1 MSIFVLWGF
10 LIPNSSQMSLL
21 RVVIITCILLILAT
35 VSYELWFHKDR
46 LGRSYLEMHLG
57 RNSAWQEHVLCFFLG
72 TANIHRLIHDWYL
85 GKRAA
90 PWDNNFSWS
99 EQEEFDSSN

>member
-1 MSIFVLWGF
+1 M
-10 LIPNSSQMSLL
+10 
-21 RVVIITCILLILAT
+21 IITCILILLAT

-46 LGRSYLEMHLG
+46 QGHSYLDMHLG
-57 RNSAWQEHVLCFFLG
+57 QGSTWQEHALCFVLG
-72 TANIHRLIHDWYL
+72 TVNIHRLFHDWYL

-99 EQEEFDSSN
+99 DQEEFDSSN